1 MHVCFLTR
9 DRHGLDPDERGER
22 WERSMGS
29 WGGGGG
35 KTIVELYCIKKLFLI
50 KLK

>member
-1 MHVCFLTR
+1 MVWIQM
-9 DRHGLDPDERGER
+9 RGER
-22 WERSMGS
+22 GGKDLWGA
-29 WGGGGG
+29 GGGGG